1 MHTDKLRALMFGI
14 PAGVPSR
21 ELAGEQVLLL
31 KDVPLELEHS
41 LLGWL
46 WSQPDLVREDSA
58 AYALRFNAAER
69 MAIPWEVWEQYL
81 SWMQQMLAQALD
93 RETATRPT

>member
-14 PAGVPSR
+14 PIGVPSH
-21 ELAGEQVLLL
+21 ELRGEQVLLL
-31 KDVPLELEHS
+31 KDVPLELESS
-41 LLGWL
+41 LRRWL
-46 WSQPDLVREDSA
+46 WSQPELVREDSP

-81 SWMQQMLAQALD
+81 SWMQQALAQALD
-93 RETATRPT
+93 FEK